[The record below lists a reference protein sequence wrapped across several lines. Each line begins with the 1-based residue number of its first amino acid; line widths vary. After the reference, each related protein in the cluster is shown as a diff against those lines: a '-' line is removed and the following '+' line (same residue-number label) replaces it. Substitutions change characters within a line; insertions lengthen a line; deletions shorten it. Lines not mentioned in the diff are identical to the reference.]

1 VWLVRRDMESEVSK
15 NTGIGRGAP
24 GVLKSSRP
32 RTKPCAICGEVMRL
46 RFPSDADRVRVHK
59 RCQGLW
65 QTRRAAFNR
74 LDTLEP
80 RLALLT
86 LRERRCWLEGYR
98 LGSQHTFKRYTSRT
112 LRAAKR
118 ERAA

>member
-1 VWLVRRDMESEVSK
+1 MSK
-15 NTGIGRGAP
+15 STGIGRGAP

-46 RFPSDADRVRVHK
+46 RFPSDADRVSVHK

-65 QTRRAAFNR
+65 QTRSAAVAR
-74 LDTLEP
+74 LSTLEQ
-80 RLALLT
+80 RLALLS
-86 LRERRCWLEGYR
+86 LHERRIALWWYR
-98 LGSQHTFKRYTSRT
+98 LGAKQTGQRLKGRWRHR
-112 LRAAKR
+112 LVAAAKR